1 MPAAGKNCNLHCGF
15 DFSKVN
21 IKICNKTQYLFGIH
35 LGMYIIWMSV
45 TGDD

>member
-1 MPAAGKNCNLHCGF
+1 MPAAGKNFNLQCGF

-21 IKICNKTQYLFGIH
+21 IKICNTTQYLFGIN
-35 LGMYIIWMSV
+35 LVMYIIWMSV